1 MTFDDFVGY
10 HTLSGVEE
18 TKIEIDD
25 YWSGKI
31 ETNAI
36 IIQLDGKNYAFVA
49 DPDDGY
55 RSYCKDPVEVK
66 QSPKYKFSNISV
78 NVIVREEDDG
88 WETDRL
94 LVFNDVKNE
103 KEVLIVGTDN
113 YNDWYPCC
121 RFEWHPENLSI
132 NS

>member
-36 IIQLDGKNYAFVA
+36 IIQMDGKNYAFVE

-55 RSYCKDPVEVK
+55 RSYCKDPVEVE
-66 QSPKYKFSNISV
+66 QNPRYKLPNVTV
-78 NVIVREEDDG
+78 NVSVCEEDDG
-88 WETDRL
+88 WGIDR
-94 LVFNDVKNE
+94 F
-103 KEVLIVGTDN
+103 
-113 YNDWYPCC
+113 WYLPTLKTTKK
-121 RFEWHPENLSI
+121 F
-132 NS
+132 